1 MAVGMLNKAMTAL
14 FDLLLLPFTGMAPI
28 VALSLIS
35 IVSGGL
41 MLWIFGKVSDQQS
54 IRLIRDRIRGN
65 LIAVR
70 LFGDDLGMLFRLQWR
85 LIRDNVVF
93 LKYAL
98 LPLLIMMIPVMLI
111 LTQLNLRFESR
122 PLEAGDAATVKVT
135 LRDAASIDDAVS
147 LEAPPGVTVETPAV
161 RVAAKRE
168 VAWRIRAQSDGDY
181 RLIVRVAGEEVA
193 KRLQVGGGW
202 GATSSLRPGKSFW
215 EVLLFPGE
223 DPIRGAVES
232 IEVRYRSLPIELF
245 GFGVDWLIFFLVVS
259 LAAGFALKRPLG
271 VEI

>member
-1 MAVGMLNKAMTAL
+1 MGMLNKAMTAL
-14 FDLLLLPFTGMAPI
+14 FDLLLWPFAAMAPI

-35 IVSGGL
+35 IVTGGL
-41 MLWIFGKVSDQQS
+41 MLWIFGKVSDQES
-54 IRLIRDRIRGN
+54 IRVVRDRIRGN

-111 LTQLNLRFESR
+111 LTQLNLRFEAR
-122 PLEAGDAATVKVT
+122 PLETGEAATVTVT
-135 LRDAASIDDAVS
+135 LRDGASIDRGVT
-147 LEAPPGVTVETPAV
+147 LEAPEGITVETPAV

-168 VAWRIRAQSDGDY
+168 VVWRIRPDADGDY
-181 RLIVRVAGEEVA
+181 GLIVRVGDEEIV

-202 GATSSLRPGKSFW
+202 GATSALRPGKNVW
-215 EVLLFPGE
+215 EILLFPGE

-232 IEVRYRSLPIELF
+232 VEVHYSSLPITLF
-245 GFGVDWLIFFLVVS
+245 GFAVDWLIFFFLVS
-259 LAAGFALKRPLG
+259 LIAGFALKRPLG

>member
-1 MAVGMLNKAMTAL
+1 VGILNKAMTAL
-14 FDLLLLPFTGMAPI
+14 FDLLLMPFTGMAPI

-41 MLWIFGKVSDQQS
+41 MLWIFGKVSNQES
-54 IRLIRDRIRGN
+54 IRLIRDRVRGN

-122 PLEAGDAATVKVT
+122 PLETGEAATVMVT
-135 LRDAASIDDAVS
+135 LRDATSIDSGVT
-147 LEAPPGVTVETPAV
+147 LEAPDGITVETAAV
-161 RVAAKRE
+161 RVAEKRE
-168 VAWRIRAQSDGDY
+168 VAWRIRPDADGDY
-181 RLIVRVAGEEVA
+181 GLIVRVAGEEIV
-193 KRLQVGGGW
+193 KRVQVGGGW
-202 GATSSLRPGKSFW
+202 GATSALRPGKNLW
-215 EVLLFPGE
+215 EVLLYPGE

-232 IEVRYRSLPIELF
+232 IEVQYRSLPISLF
-245 GFGVDWLIFFLVVS
+245 GFGVDWLIFFFLVS
-259 LAAGFALKRPLG
+259 LVAGFALKKPLG